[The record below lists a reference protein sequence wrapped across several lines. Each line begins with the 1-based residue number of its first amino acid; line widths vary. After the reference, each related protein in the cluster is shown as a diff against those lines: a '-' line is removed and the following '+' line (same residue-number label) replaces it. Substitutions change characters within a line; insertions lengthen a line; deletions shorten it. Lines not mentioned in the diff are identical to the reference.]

1 MFFIT
6 GSASAQAILGGKR
19 YMPGITGQP
28 MRAVGLAGAVDA
40 ISMGTTGLYYNPA
53 GILMSSQYAINA
65 GYAFS
70 GGAKAHT
77 ARVSVVDSKT
87 NPMIAGGIGYSL
99 TYCYENPNQTITHSF
114 KGAIAGKFGN
124 KKYQG
129 SVGIIFDYQHQN
141 FGPYSNM
148 TGKDKQ
154 TGKEYLGADNGLTFT
169 AGAQMTI
176 SGVFHSAVVV
186 RNLRKLGKS
195 TPRRMEI
202 GTGVTYKFVNI
213 DTDIIF
219 DFDSKSSTTTS
230 FAFSS
235 EFVTHG
241 FSIRTG
247 FNMDR
252 VIGAKMIGA
261 GLGYASKWV
270 GFDVGYNHDLSNL
283 KHWFIGLD
291 IAVYLHK

>member
-1 MFFIT
+1 MRKYAFLLIIFTIFLVNNARSQT
-6 GSASAQAILGGKR
+6 ILGGKAFL
-19 YMPGITGQP
+19 PGIEGQP

-53 GILMSSQYAINA
+53 GIQMISQYAINA

-77 ARVSVVDSKT
+77 MRVSLVDSKT
-87 NPMIAGGIGYSL
+87 NSMVAGGVGYSF
-99 TYCYENPNQTITHSF
+99 TYCYDNPNQTMTHTF
-114 KGAIAGKFGN
+114 KGALAGKFGN

-129 SVGIIFDYQHQN
+129 AVGIIFDYHHQN
-141 FGPYSNM
+141 FGGNS
-148 TGKDKQ
+148 
-154 TGKEYLGADNGLTFT
+154 GANSGLTFV
-169 AGAQMTI
+169 AGTQLTI
-176 SGVFHSAVVV
+176 SGIFHSAVVV
-186 RNLRKLGKS
+186 RNIRRLGKN

-219 DFDSKSSTTTS
+219 DFDSKPSTTTS

-241 FSIRTG
+241 FAIRAG

-252 VIGAKMIGA
+252 VMGAKMIGA

-270 GFDVGYNHDLSNL
+270 GFDVGYNHDLSHRSN
-283 KHWFIGLD
+283 WFVGLD
-291 IAVYLHK
+291 IAVYLHRK